1 MTPHSRILTG
11 RSPSRSGLILLLLSC
26 VAAVFISVGISAVAN
41 NQVDEVPLI
50 AAASDAAPA
59 VTDNQNDEESFK
71 GTVSGTIPADMGPPV
86 PGTGGCV
93 FSFTVPNSG
102 NSNVLGNFTG
112 SANFVP
118 NLCDGSYT
126 GTFNWV
132 AANGDRITGPFRGQ
146 LIPTATAGVYLN
158 METSVITG
166 GTGRYRHATGMFTLY
181 GVINF
186 NTGTFVLPWQGTID
200 RH

>member
-1 MTPHSRILTG
+1 M
-11 RSPSRSGLILLLLSC
+11 
-26 VAAVFISVGISAVAN
+26 AAAFVSVVTSAVASSSQNDGAPLTGTTAELTPAIAN
-41 NQVDEVPLI
+41 NQEDDEV
-50 AAASDAAPA
+50 
-59 VTDNQNDEESFK
+59 SFK
-71 GTVSGTIPADMGPPV
+71 GTVSGTIPADMGLPL
-86 PGTGGCV
+86 PGSGGCV

-166 GTGRYRHATGMFTLY
+166 GTGRFRHATGMFTLY